1 MVAEDDYV
9 MVFVN
14 TTSTGE
20 TAPPRVAELWR
31 IENGMMVEHWDVIGS

>member
-9 MVFVN
+9 MVFLN

-20 TAPPRVAELWR
+20 TAPTRVAKLWR